1 MLKSLENG
9 LEFYLINTRDFHLHV
24 CIYIYIY
31 TSKKWIMRIKGT
43 LFRTKR
49 DQGKAGVKFE
59 SCYF

>member
-1 MLKSLENG
+1 MTAQRSNS
-9 LEFYLINTRDFHLHV
+9 NTVWFNFQTYT
-24 CIYIYIY
+24 CMYIYIYIY